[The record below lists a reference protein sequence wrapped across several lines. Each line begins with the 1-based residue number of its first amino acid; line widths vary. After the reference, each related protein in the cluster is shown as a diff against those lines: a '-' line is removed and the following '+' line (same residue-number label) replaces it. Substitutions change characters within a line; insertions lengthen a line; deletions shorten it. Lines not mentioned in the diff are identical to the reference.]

1 MFGIIN
7 TRVYMF
13 FMLITTIML
22 YAIEMFDKHEVVKT
36 WLLHQSVRAQAAG
49 MGAAVA
55 NLIVKP
61 MVYAVDSPIGA
72 VVGGILWPILFVW
85 LILLVVL
92 MAFTVIVPGI
102 VTALCTADSGC

>member
-13 FMLITTIML
+13 FTLITTIVLHM
-22 YAIEMFDKHEVVKT
+22 MNVFDKNEVLT
-36 WLLHQSVRAQAAG
+36 SWLLHQSIRAQAAG

-55 NLIVKP
+55 NLVVRP
-61 MVYAVDSPIGA
+61 LAYAVDSPIGA
-72 VVGGILWPILFVW
+72 VVGGILWPVLFVW

-92 MAFTVIVPGI
+92 MAFTIIVPGI
-102 VTALCTADSGC
+102 VTALCAADSNC